1 MSRYNQGEIHPG
13 TFSSAFN
20 EMVDHL
26 LIKLQ
31 DLDQD
36 KAYPVIH
43 SDHGASMLVA
53 FVDGLVIQY
62 YIGVYEVAQL
72 REMTPYLKRVLLQA
86 LRTEDEAKG

>member
-1 MSRYNQGEIHPG
+1 
-13 TFSSAFN
+13 
-20 EMVDHL
+20 
-26 LIKLQ
+26 
-31 DLDQD
+31 
-36 KAYPVIH
+36 
-43 SDHGASMLVA
+43 MLVA